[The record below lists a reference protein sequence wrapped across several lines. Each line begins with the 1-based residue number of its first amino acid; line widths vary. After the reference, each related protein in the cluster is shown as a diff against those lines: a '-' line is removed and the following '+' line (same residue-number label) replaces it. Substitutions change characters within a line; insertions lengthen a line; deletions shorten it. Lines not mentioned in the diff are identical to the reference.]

1 MDVPRFTALLEAY
14 GADPERWP
22 ATERNAALAYSRRSA
37 EAAAT
42 LERAANL
49 DTLLDKGL
57 RDVSVPD
64 DLTGRIL
71 ALAPVD
77 IPLVDIP
84 VDNKTEN
91 VVPLWRRVLPKDRT
105 GWQRIAAT
113 ALIGITAGI
122 LFSEIRQDRADS
134 THIEIVAVT
143 SPAVLDTPVLDAD
156 GLLAFDDATAQ
167 TAPPQSD
174 LAALSFTGF
183 EAPTAATEPVSLDD
197 GAGSLANL
205 DLL

>member
-1 MDVPRFTALLEAY
+1 MDAARFTTLLETY
-14 GADPERWP
+14 GANPERWP
-22 ATERNAALAYSRRSA
+22 ATERSAAIAYGRRTE
-37 EAAAT
+37 EAAAA
-42 LERAANL
+42 LERSANL
-49 DTLLDKGL
+49 DALLSKGML
-57 RDVSVPD
+57 DVSVPD
-64 DLTGRIL
+64 DLTTRIR

-77 IPLVDIP
+77 IPAE
-84 VDNKTEN
+84 NKIDN
-91 VVPLWRRVLPKDRT
+91 VVPIWRRVLPKDRT

-122 LFSEIRQDRADS
+122 LLSETWQDRADS
-134 THIEIVAVT
+134 TIIDLVAVT
-143 SPAVLDTPVLDAD
+143 STMPEADDILVLEDT
-156 GLLAFDDATAQ
+156 TAQ

-183 EAPTAATEPVSLDD
+183 EAPAETTQPVSLDD

>member
-1 MDVPRFTALLEAY
+1 MDAPRFTSILDAY
-14 GADPERWP
+14 GAAPERWP
-22 ATERNAALAYSRRSA
+22 AMDRSAALSYGRRS
-37 EAAAT
+37 EETAAA

-49 DTLLDKGL
+49 DMLLDKGV

-64 DLTGRIL
+64 DLTKRIL

-77 IPLVDIP
+77 MP
-84 VDNKTEN
+84 VENKIEN
-91 VVPLWRRVLPKDRT
+91 VVPLWRRVLPSNRT

-122 LFSEIRQDRADS
+122 LFSETWQDRADPTS
-134 THIEIVAVT
+134 FASVTVT
-143 SPAVLDTPVLDAD
+143 SPAVLETPVLDAD
-156 GLLAFDDATAQ
+156 GLLAFDDGTAE
-167 TAPPQSD
+167 TAPSQSD
-174 LAALSFTGF
+174 LAFLSFTGF
-183 EAPTAATEPVSLDD
+183 EAPTGTIQPVSLDD